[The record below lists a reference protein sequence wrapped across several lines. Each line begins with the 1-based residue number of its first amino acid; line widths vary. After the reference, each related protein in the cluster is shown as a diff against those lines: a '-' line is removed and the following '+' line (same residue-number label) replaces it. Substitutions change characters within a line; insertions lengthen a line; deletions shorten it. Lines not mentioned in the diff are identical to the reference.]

1 MILCDVNVLVYA
13 HRADAPNHDAYR
25 AWLENVIN
33 QSAAYAVSDIVLSG
47 FLRVVTHPRVFA
59 PPSNIRDALAF
70 AGQIRQQP
78 NAVVVMPGNRH
89 WTIFTDLCKAAGA
102 RGNLIPDAFLAAL
115 AIESGS
121 EWVTTDRDF
130 SRFPGLNW
138 RHPLEE

>member
-1 MILCDVNVLVYA
+1 MILCDINVLVYA

-25 AWLENVIN
+25 AWLENVMN

-78 NAVVVMPGNRH
+78 NAVLVMPGNRH
-89 WTIFTDLCKAAGA
+89 WTIFTDLCKVAAA

>member
-1 MILCDVNVLVYA
+1 MILCDINVLVYA
-13 HRADAPNHDAYR
+13 HRADAPNHDVYR
-25 AWLENVIN
+25 AWLENVMN

-78 NAVVVMPGNRH
+78 NAVLVMPGNRH
-89 WTIFTDLCKAAGA
+89 WTIFTDLCKVAAA

>member
-1 MILCDVNVLVYA
+1 MILCDINVLVYA

-25 AWLENVIN
+25 AWLENVMN

-78 NAVVVMPGNRH
+78 NAVLVMPGNRH

>member
-1 MILCDVNVLVYA
+1 MILCDINVLVYA
-13 HRADAPNHDAYR
+13 HRADAPNHDVYR
-25 AWLENVIN
+25 AWLENVMN

-78 NAVVVMPGNRH
+78 NAVLVMPGNRH